1 MRVRRGI
8 VTRLL
13 HVEGVP
19 VVVRAAQRR
28 DGQVCL
34 RAEGGSAECRRV
46 AIERMRFALG
56 VDDDYR
62 PLYDRFRSDQLLGPA
77 IRRRPWHRPKRR
89 PWAWEALAWAV
100 TKQLIESSRARA
112 DPAPHGLSVGVGG
125 RRGPTASSYGTCRR
139 PSWSPDAPR
148 PSSPRWTWRRPGR
161 WP

>member
-1 MRVRRGI
+1 MRVRGGI
-8 VTRLL
+8 VTRLP

-28 DGQVCL
+28 DGQVSL
-34 RAEGGSAECRRV
+34 RAEGGSAEGRRV

-89 PWAWEALAWAV
+89 PWAWDALAWAV
-100 TKQLIESSRARA
+100 TKQLIESSRAAQIQRRMVFRWGWRA
-112 DPAPHGLSVGVGG
+112 K
-125 RRGPTASSYGTCRR
+125 GPDG
-139 PSWSPDAPR
+139 WWPDAPR